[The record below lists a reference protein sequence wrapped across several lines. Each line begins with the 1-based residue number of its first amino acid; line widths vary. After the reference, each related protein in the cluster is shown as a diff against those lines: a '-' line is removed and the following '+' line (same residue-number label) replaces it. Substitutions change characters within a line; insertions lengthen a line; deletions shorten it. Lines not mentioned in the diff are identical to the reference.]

1 MSQLHRT
8 LIVPAATARRCAD
21 LCAALAGPPGAGM
34 FTTALSPTGAAPA
47 THFISAGMIEDTF
60 AAVLAD
66 PAVMH
71 GACQAAGISITLA
84 ECTALLAAADI
95 SEEPPFDAL
104 ARVGLK
110 LIAEVGV

>member
-1 MSQLHRT
+1 MSYVHRT
-8 LIVPAATARRCAD
+8 IIVPAARVERARG
-21 LCAALAGPPGAGM
+21 LCAQLAGPPGEGM
-34 FTTALSPTGAAPA
+34 FPRGLSSNGMPPA
-47 THFISAGMIEDTF
+47 THCCGSGPIEDTF

-104 ARVGLK
+104 ARVGLT
-110 LIAEVGV
+110 LIAEDV